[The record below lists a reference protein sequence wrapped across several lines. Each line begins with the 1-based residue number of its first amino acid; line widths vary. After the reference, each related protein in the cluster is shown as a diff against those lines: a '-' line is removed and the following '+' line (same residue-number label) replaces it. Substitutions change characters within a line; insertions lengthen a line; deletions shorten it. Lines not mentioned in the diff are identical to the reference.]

1 MFMRCITLWFALSAA
16 GLATAQQASRSYIV
30 TFFGDTLSGG
40 CLAYR
45 TPISKTPY
53 FELDTARFFAA
64 EVRTFKNQHGVFFN
78 TSSIHQKDGFALRIV
93 NAPVS
98 VLEAI
103 DLKVYGKDVLPANLS
118 RAAER
123 RRLASGDMDYLANH
137 AGQVVQANGRG
148 IRSMVHSCPEAMLHV
163 RRHRGYNWLRA
174 ALIASGTSVATIGVA
189 QRTPGTGVS
198 PLLILGVLGVA
209 SNFAL
214 VPAIDDARWMA
225 VEAYNRA
232 NR

>member
-1 MFMRCITLWFALSAA
+1 MLMRCITLLIALSAA
-16 GLATAQQASRSYIV
+16 SLVTAQQASRSYIV

-45 TPISKTPY
+45 TPISQTPY

-64 EVRTFKNQHGVFFN
+64 EVQVFKNQHGVFFN
-78 TSSIHQKDGFALRIV
+78 TSGIHHQDGFALRIV
-93 NAPVS
+93 HAPIS

-103 DLKVYGKDVLPANLS
+103 DLEVYGKDVLPANLS
-118 RAAER
+118 RSAER
-123 RRLASGDMDYLANH
+123 RLLASGDMDYLADQ
-137 AGQVVQANGRG
+137 AGQVVKANGLG
-148 IRSMVHSCPEAMLHV
+148 IRSLVRNSPEAMLHV
-163 RRHRGYNWLRA
+163 RRYRGYNWLRA
-174 ALIASGTSVATIGVA
+174 ALVATGTSVATIGFT
-189 QRTPGTGVS
+189 QSTPGKGLS
-198 PLLILGVLGVA
+198 PLIILGVLGVA